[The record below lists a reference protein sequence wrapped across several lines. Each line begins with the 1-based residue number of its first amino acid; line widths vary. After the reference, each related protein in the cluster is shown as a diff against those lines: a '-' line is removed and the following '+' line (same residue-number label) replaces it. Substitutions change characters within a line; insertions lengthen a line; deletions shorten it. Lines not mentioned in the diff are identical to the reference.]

1 MGTEEATCFN
11 LVDEPWIPVLDRE
24 GTVRDVSLLGLYEE
38 SGDLVR
44 IVGDVPTQV
53 FAIQRLL
60 LAVLHRA
67 VEGPADLQHW
77 RAVRDDW
84 PATTA
89 DVRAYLKH
97 FHDRFDLRH
106 STQPFFQVAGLR
118 TAKDEASGLEK
129 LIADVPN
136 GEPYLTMRLGS
147 GLDRITWAEGARW
160 LVHAHAFD
168 PAGIRSGA
176 VGDPRVTGGRGYPIG
191 PGWAGQIGGVSLV
204 GSTVQETLLYNL
216 VVGDRAD
223 LTVESDDRPVWER
236 RPLTACEELAGGR
249 HPTGPV
255 DLYTWQT
262 RRIRLVGDA
271 SGVHGVVLAQGDR
284 ATPQNRHRLEPM
296 AAWRFSEPQTKKLG
310 LSTYMPRK
318 HQPERAFWRGLA
330 SLLPD
335 AGPPAGGAP
344 AAALPPGVL
353 KWATALRDGGLLQ
366 AQDVI
371 RVRATGI
378 AYGANE
384 SVVAEMI
391 DDELLFPSALLRTD
405 AQALRTVAVDAVE
418 QSETAVRALAQLAG
432 NLAAAA
438 GAGDVDGPRDRAR
451 ERAYAGLDVPFR
463 AWLASLDDGES
474 TLDSTAR
481 WQREVRRILWGLSR
495 ELVEGASVASWV
507 GRDVL
512 GRHVDTGQADAWFRR
527 SLSQALPRGWAIE
540 AGSGQPQANSP
551 AGTFERTA

>member
-1 MGTEEATCFN
+1 MGTDAVACFN

-24 GTVRDVSLLGLYEE
+24 GSVHDVSLLGLFEE
-38 SGDLVR
+38 SGDLVQ

-53 FAIQRLL
+53 FAFQRLL

-67 VEGPADLQHW
+67 VEGPADLEHW

-84 PATTA
+84 QATTA
-89 DVRAYLKH
+89 DVRAYLTH
-97 FHDRFDLRH
+97 FRDRFDLRH
-106 STQPFFQVAGLR
+106 ATQPFFQVAGLR

-136 GEPYLTMRLGS
+136 GEPYLSMRLGAA
-147 GLDRITWAEGARW
+147 LERITWAEAARW
-160 LVHAHAFD
+160 LVHVHAFD

-176 VGDPRVTGGRGYPIG
+176 VGDPRVKGGRGYPIG

-204 GSTVQETLLYNL
+204 GGTVRETLLLNL
-216 VVGDRAD
+216 VVGGRAD
-223 LTVESDDRPVWER
+223 LTVESDDHPVWER
-236 RPLTACEELAGGR
+236 APLTSCEEVPGGR

-262 RRIRLVGDA
+262 RRVRLVGDDA
-271 SGVHGVVLAQGDR
+271 GVRGVVLAQGDR

-296 AAWRFSEPQTKKLG
+296 SAWRFSEPQTKKLG

-330 SLLPD
+330 SILPD
-335 AGPPAGGAP
+335 NGSTVGGAP
-344 AAALPPGVL
+344 AAALPPGVVR
-353 KWATALRDGGLLQ
+353 WASALRDGGLLRVE
-366 AQDVI
+366 DVI

-391 DDELLFPSALLRTD
+391 DDELVLPSALLRGD
-405 AQALRTVAVDAVE
+405 AQSLRTTAVDAVE
-418 QSETAVRALAQLAG
+418 QSETAVRSLAQLAG

-438 GAGDVDGPRDRAR
+438 GAGDTDGPRDRAR
-451 ERAYAGLDVPFR
+451 ELAYAALDVPFR
-463 AWLASLDDGES
+463 AWLATLTDDEP
-474 TLDSTAR
+474 TLDSAAR
-481 WQREVRRILWGLSR
+481 WQREARRILWGLSR
-495 ELVEGASVASWV
+495 ELVEDASVASWV
-507 GRDVL
+507 GRQVL

-527 SLSQALPRGWAIE
+527 SLSQALPRGWAE
-540 AGSGQPQANSP
+540 AGPERPQADSP
-551 AGTFERTA
+551 AGKLGRTA